1 MSDATRSVLHEVM
14 VSTHLHYQFG
24 HYLIESQLQEQQ
36 TVSIAKAG
44 IITTLNARTSILAAA
59 NPIGSKYDREQTVTK
74 NIDLPPTLISR
85 FDLLYLVLDQVDESI
100 DRRLAQHL
108 VGLYLED
115 APLHG
120 SGQDILPLDELAA
133 YITYARSKIHPSIT
147 EAAGEE
153 LVKCYVT
160 LRKAGEDPRSSEKR
174 ITATTRQLESMIRL
188 SEAHARMR
196 FSSLVEL
203 EDVQEAFRL
212 MREAINTSARDPTTG
227 EIDMGLLDTGIGRAQ
242 RRLRT
247 DMRKE
252 ILNLIDGPGGV
263 RGVKW
268 ADAYKRLEGQ
278 SSIRVTPTDFQEV
291 IKELEQEGYVKVV
304 GERERRVLRRVEGA

>member
-1 MSDATRSVLHEVM
+1 M
-14 VSTHLHYQFG
+14 
-24 HYLIESQLQEQQ
+24 
-36 TVSIAKAG
+36 
-44 IITTLNARTSILAAA
+44 
-59 NPIGSKYDREQTVTK
+59 
-74 NIDLPPTLISR
+74 
-85 FDLLYLVLDQVDESI
+85 
-100 DRRLAQHL
+100 

-115 APLHG
+115 TPLHG

-133 YITYARSKIHPSIT
+133 YITYARSKIHPTIT

-153 LVKCYVT
+153 LVKCYVI
-160 LRKAGEDPRSSEKR
+160 LRKAGDDPRSSEKR

-203 EDVQEAFRL
+203 EDVQESFRL

-242 RRLRT
+242 RRLRS

-252 ILNLIDGPGGV
+252 VLNLIEGPSGS

-268 ADAYKRLEGQ
+268 GDAYRKLEGQ
-278 SSIRVTPTDFQEV
+278 SSIKVTPTDFQEV
-291 IKELEQEGYVKVV
+291 IKELEQEGLCKVV
-304 GERERRVLRRVEGA
+304 GERDRRVIRRSES